1 MAGGRGGRGGRLG
14 QRGGL
19 AAAQGLAL
27 LNGGMATMA
36 AGLAQRGAA
45 APTLQILV
53 TYALL
58 AAAFGTLRGLRRR
71 EPGGTPERA
80 RLGNPPWKYAAV
92 GLVDLEANFALVKAL
107 QYTSITSAAILD
119 CTCVVF
125 AALLAALCLGYKFN
139 WRHCAGVVVAL
150 LGAAALTLSDIRWD
164 SDAGRNPL
172 FGDLLALLGAFLYA
186 VSNTSQEHLLRRA
199 PPSEVLLM
207 VGLAGTIF
215 GSLQV
220 LIVARGEIFDSRWDP
235 ANVALCAAD
244 GAAGFLFYSATPLV
258 LESIGSSGFNLSLL
272 ATDLWA
278 VLARVAFFGGFSGGL
293 AVAGFLAALLLEACG
308 VGLYAWGGDPWGGG
322 GSKRYEPVAEQEL
335 EPGRGR
341 GGGAGG
347 GDGAGP
353 GAEAA
358 GC

>member
-1 MAGGRGGRGGRLG
+1 M
-14 QRGGL
+14 

-27 LNGGMATMA
+27 VNGGMAAMA
-36 AGLAQRGAA
+36 AGLARRGAA

-58 AAAFGTLRGLRRR
+58 AAAFGALRVLRRR
-71 EPGGTPERA
+71 EPGAAAGAA
-80 RLGNPPWKYAAV
+80 RLRNPLWKYAAV

-125 AALLAALCLGYKFN
+125 AALLAVLCLGYRFN
-139 WRHCAGVVVAL
+139 WRHCAGVLVAL
-150 LGAAALTLSDIRWD
+150 LGAAALTLSDIHWD

-199 PPSEVLLM
+199 SPSEVLLM
-207 VGLAGTIF
+207 IGLAGTVF
-215 GSLQV
+215 GTLQV
-220 LIVARGEIFDSRWDP
+220 LIVARGELLDSRWDP

-244 GAAGFLFYSATPLV
+244 GFAGFLFYSATPFV

-308 VGLYAWGGDPWGGG
+308 VALYAWGGDPWGGG
-322 GSKRYEPVAEQEL
+322 GSKRYEAVAEPEL
-335 EPGRGR
+335 ESGARQVEGGGGGG
-341 GGGAGG
+341 GGGAGP
-347 GDGAGP
+347 A
-353 GAEAA
+353 AEAED
-358 GC
+358 C